1 VEREETRGGDGKVVE
16 EKERDEGK
24 RREGEEW
31 EGLDLTALAKIP
43 AGAHNYFTL
52 HAKTV

>member
-1 VEREETRGGDGKVVE
+1 MEREETRGGDGKVVE

-31 EGLDLTALAKIP
+31 EGLDRPQAACSTAIP
-43 AGAHNYFTL
+43 
-52 HAKTV
+52 